1 VELLPEDGAVKA
13 RGKGI
18 VKALRRIGDET
29 GAPVTMDTKD
39 ARIRLQKIVYLLK
52 TAGYE
57 PARKFE
63 FNLYQNG
70 PYSPGLTEVY
80 FAYGNEGIAEA
91 QPATDV
97 TPAVLDMIRDA
108 DSRGTQ
114 FLEALATAL
123 DTAASLRREGRPGN
137 GLAPGLQWARS
148 IKPQIDEPIWREV
161 REFLRAH
168 PALADFT

>member
-1 VELLPEDGAVKA
+1 MPEGGAVRA
-13 RGKGI
+13 RGKAI
-18 VKALRRIGDET
+18 VKALRQIGEVT
-29 GAPVTMDTKD
+29 GTPVTIDTKD
-39 ARIRLQKIVYLLK
+39 ARIRAQKIVYLLK
-52 TAGYE
+52 ASGYD

-91 QPATDV
+91 PPATDV
-97 TPAVLDMIRDA
+97 PTPTVEMIRDA
-108 DSRGTQ
+108 DARGIH

-123 DTAASLRREGRPGN
+123 DTTSSLRREGRPES

-148 IKPQIDEPIWREV
+148 IKPQIDEPTWREV

-168 PALADFT
+168 LALVSST